1 MSELRSN
8 TYRPEDFPE
17 SSSDRKSVVG
27 FIYTRSGL
35 LSFSTGPNFAEQN
48 DIRYEKYQTASQH
61 FEPCNGLL
69 PSARKLNQIRRNAY
83 FTVKFSALLSR
94 KLMEYTER
102 GGQEIYIFS
111 GLEVNS
117 LLSLFGCL
125 KISLKS
131 LKFDLQYQQIL
142 DHVKVLLAGQ

>member
-1 MSELRSN
+1 M
-8 TYRPEDFPE
+8 
-17 SSSDRKSVVG
+17 
-27 FIYTRSGL
+27 
-35 LSFSTGPNFAEQN
+35 
-48 DIRYEKYQTASQH
+48 
-61 FEPCNGLL
+61 L